1 MTKNRSGDGKR
12 ILMLATD
19 AHGGFGGISQYNRDI
34 LEALDGFN
42 GVREI
47 VVLPR
52 AVDAR
57 TVNIPAKVR
66 YDLAGAAGELSF
78 ARRTVAQA
86 FMAARYDLIYCAHIN
101 LLPLAKLVACVQRAP
116 LLLAIYGIDG
126 WWRPSRPMVGRLA
139 SRAQLVIAI
148 SRTTL
153 DRFLSWSAIDP
164 AATAVLPNAIKAEQ
178 FGLGERNGKLLR
190 QLGIE
195 RRKIIMTLG
204 RMSSD
209 ERAKGFDEVIELMPR
224 LREAEPDI
232 AYIAA
237 GDGDDRPRLE
247 AKAKT
252 LGVADR
258 VIFAGRIPEP
268 QKRDYYRLADA
279 YVMPSSWEGL
289 GFVVLEALACGTPVV
304 ASSADGTREAVRGG
318 ELGAVVDP
326 KDQTALL
333 SAVVA
338 ALRRPKQIPAGL
350 DYFSFDNFSTRLHGA
365 LRRILDI

>member
-19 AHGGFGGISQYNRDI
+19 AHGGFGGIAQYNRDV
-34 LEALDGFN
+34 LEALDSFT
-42 GVREI
+42 GVGE
-47 VVLPR
+47 VVVVPR
-52 AVDAR
+52 AADSRA
-57 TVNIPAKVR
+57 VNAPAKVR
-66 YDLAGAAGELSF
+66 YDLAGTAGQLGF
-78 ARRTVAQA
+78 ARRALVQA
-86 FMAARYDLIYCAHIN
+86 FMASRYDLIYCAHIN
-101 LLPLAKLVACVQRAP
+101 LLPLAKLVASVQRAP

-139 SRAQLVIAI
+139 SGADLVISI
-148 SRTTL
+148 SQTTL
-153 DRFLSWSAIDP
+153 DRFLSWSTIDP
-164 AATAVLPNAIKAEQ
+164 GATAVLPNAIKLER
-178 FGLGERNGKLLR
+178 FGLVEKNRELLR
-190 QLGIE
+190 QLSIE
-195 RRKIIMTLG
+195 GRKIIMTLG
-204 RMSSD
+204 RMWSA

-247 AKAKT
+247 AKAKM

-258 VIFAGRIPEP
+258 VIFAGRIPEA
-268 QKRDYYRLADA
+268 QKLDYYRLADA
-279 YVMPSSWEGL
+279 YVMPSRWEGL

-304 ASSADGTREAVRGG
+304 ASSADGTQEAVGRG
-318 ELGAVVDP
+318 EMGAVADP

-338 ALRRPKQIPAGL
+338 ALRKPKQIPAGL
-350 DYFSFDNFSTRLHGA
+350 AYFSFENFSSRLHGA
-365 LRRILDI
+365 LRRIIDI